1 MYFRPVDMFQQ
12 KSFNLQGDFSKEL
25 QKLFT
30 SMDAVWFFA
39 KKPSEDGNSFAE
51 TYVGVSNTFYVCQ

>member
-30 SMDAVWFFA
+30 SMDAV
-39 KKPSEDGNSFAE
+39 
-51 TYVGVSNTFYVCQ
+51 